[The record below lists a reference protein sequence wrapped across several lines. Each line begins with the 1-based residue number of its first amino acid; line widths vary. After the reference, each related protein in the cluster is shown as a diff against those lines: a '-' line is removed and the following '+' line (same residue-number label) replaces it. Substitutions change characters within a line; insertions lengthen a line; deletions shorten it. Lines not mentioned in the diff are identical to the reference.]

1 MQDSKVCKTF
11 VRPDRTA
18 VLTCPHCDH
27 QKVILADSFMG
38 RKHGFKA
45 KCVCQIVFTVN
56 LEFRKRVR
64 KQVNLRGSY
73 TNHSQN
79 DRSGHLIIQDVSVS
93 GFGLAFSSSDVKNF
107 KEGDEL
113 SVEIILD
120 GKHRTAITKE
130 AIVRGV
136 RPNGIGCE
144 FEGAEEAFGSPLG
157 YYIMSK

>member
-18 VLTCPHCDH
+18 VLTCPHCGH

-38 RKHGFKA
+38 RKNGFKA
-45 KCVCQIVFTVN
+45 KCVCQIVFTVI

-64 KQVNLRGSY
+64 KQVNLRGTY
-73 TNHSQN
+73 INHSQN
-79 DRSGHLIIQDVSVS
+79 DRSGQIIIQDISVS
-93 GFGLAFSSSDVKNF
+93 GFGLAFSSLDVKNF
-107 KEGDEL
+107 QVGDEL
-113 SVEIILD
+113 SIEITLD
-120 GKHRTAITKE
+120 DEHRTEIMKE

-144 FEGAEEAFGSPLG
+144 FEGANESFGSPLG
-157 YYIMSK
+157 YYVMSK